1 MAEVAECRSAAA
13 GQGNSADYRRWTVDM
28 QQLFC
33 PSSYSPSAPDK
44 LGHFALSWSS
54 GTQSGLFRCVDSTK
68 LRNIQQLTGETR
80 PGSVKRASI
89 LQN

>member
-1 MAEVAECRSAAA
+1 MQLRVRGTLQTLDS
-13 GQGNSADYRRWTVDM
+13 GPWDM

-33 PSSYSPSAPDK
+33 PSSYSPSALDK

-54 GTQSGLFRCVDSTK
+54 GTQRGLCRYVDSTK